1 METAISAAIIGLG
14 LGAQYALLSL
24 GFTLI
29 YGILGVINFSH
40 GGFYMLGGYVAFAV
54 VTKLGLPYPVAVIV
68 ATLACAS
75 VGAIFEL
82 LILERHIDDHLATMM
97 LTMGLYLVMGTAL
110 VVFFGTEPVEF
121 HSPVSG
127 SWRSGRIYVPY
138 ANLVVL
144 CCCLIAIGV
153 VYALLYKSNLGRSL
167 RALADDRRVAT
178 ALGMPPKILF
188 PAAFAVS
195 TGLAGFTGA
204 LVTPILSL
212 HPHIGDAILGVSF
225 MIVILGG
232 LGSVGGA
239 AVAAFVVGL
248 VEAYSSIYLGGSI
261 GALTLFVVVLVT
273 LAVRPTGLFGR
284 QVRAA

>member
-1 METAISAAIIGLG
+1 METAISAGIIGIG

-40 GGFYMLGGYVAFAV
+40 GGFYMLGGYVAFAAV
-54 VTKLGLPYPVAVIV
+54 SMLGLPYPVAVIA
-68 ATLACAS
+68 ATLVCAGL
-75 VGAIFEL
+75 GALFEL
-82 LILERHIDDHLATMM
+82 LVLERHIDDHLATMM
-97 LTMGLYLVMGTAL
+97 LTMGLYLVMGTVL
-110 VVFFGTEPVEF
+110 VLAFGTEPVEF
-121 HSPVSG
+121 HFPVSG
-127 SWRSGRIYVPY
+127 SWRSGRVYVPY

-144 CCCLIAIGV
+144 CACMAAIAGL
-153 VYALLYKSNLGRSL
+153 YALLYKSNLGRSL
-167 RALADDRRVAT
+167 RALADDRPVAT
-178 ALGMPPKILF
+178 ALGLPPKILF
-188 PAAFAVS
+188 PAAFGVA

-212 HPHIGDAILGVSF
+212 HPHIGDSILTISF

-232 LGSVGGA
+232 LGSVVGA

-261 GALTLFVVVLVT
+261 GALTLFLLVLVT
-273 LAVRPTGLFGR
+273 LVVRPTGLFGR